1 MPGRSRYDG
10 AQVAYVCVE
19 DGAGGEREVAY
30 LRTRTPGPA
39 AADLA
44 TGNSA
49 GAPPIAGPPPI
60 AWHRVAADDRLDL
73 LAARYLGD
81 PGASW
86 RICDANLA
94 LDPDALVGPDAEG
107 AVVVIPA
114 PGV

>member
-10 AQVAYVCVE
+10 AAVAYASVE
-19 DGAGGEREVAY
+19 DGAGGGREVAY

-39 AADLA
+39 AADA
-44 TGNSA
+44 GNAS
-49 GAPPIAGPPPI
+49 GPPPV
-60 AWHRVAADDRLDL
+60 AWHRIAADDRLDL

-81 PGASW
+81 PAAAW

-107 AVVVIPA
+107 AVVVIPV